1 MRLGYLFRIIKD
13 MMRLPRFIRSL
24 LYSFLFIGI
33 CILLVGIVPI
43 TPKTMPV
50 VAALGVVSAKQLPVS
65 PTLSPPALYIGVSVP
80 SALRDETSKWNLL
93 YADDPQAAAITLDL
107 AKTDDANSVW
117 VYALV
122 APFPTL
128 TDDVSSRDLL
138 DFWRGSGTG
147 PFGGSPLRMAEST
160 LRAFSAAWGE
170 PTPGAVVT
178 VAEDRLVDILWSETP
193 SWGIVPFEKVEPR
206 LKVLSVDQNSPIRSD
221 FEQGNYPLVLRFQSS
236 DPSFSLPATN
246 RDPSKMTTVMLTGVT
261 ALVRN
266 TAFKM
271 ERNGMTYPA
280 QDIRDV
286 LLSSDILH
294 INNEVPF
301 YSLCDVPNP
310 NQTGL
315 VFCSREKYMEL
326 LTYIDVDVMELS
338 GDHFGDYGEQAM
350 RETLQIYTD
359 AGVPYYGGGANL
371 EEARKPLL
379 MGHNGNK
386 IAFIGCNAKDAYAGA
401 DAVTSGAAPCDYD
414 YMRQQ
419 IRALRAQ
426 GYVVIA
432 TFQYEEYTD
441 PQAAPIQ
448 MEDFRW
454 QAESGAQIV
463 SGSQAHYAQVMEF
476 YDNSFI
482 HYGLG
487 NLFFDQ
493 MGKTDGGIDNIRRE
507 FVDNHVIYNG
517 QYISTEIHTFI
528 LMDYS
533 RPRLMDAA
541 ERSKF
546 LRYYF
551 EQSGWV
557 AGQSV
562 NDE

>member
-1 MRLGYLFRIIKD
+1 
-13 MMRLPRFIRSL
+13 MMRLPKYARTL
-24 LYSFLFIGI
+24 LYSFLIMGI
-33 CILLVGIVPI
+33 FFLLVGIS
-43 TPKTMPV
+43 PV
-50 VAALGVVSAKQLPVS
+50 TSKGIPATELKVIAAKQSQP
-65 PTLSPPALYIGVSVP
+65 PTLYIGASVP
-80 SALRDETSKWNLL
+80 SALRDEASKWNLL
-93 YADDPQAAAITLDL
+93 YADDPQAATITLDF
-107 AKTDDANSVW
+107 ARTDEAGSVW

-122 APFPTL
+122 APFPTV

-138 DFWRGSGTG
+138 DFWHGSGAG

-170 PTPGAVVT
+170 PAPSAVVT

-193 SWGIVPFEKVEPR
+193 SWGIVPFEKIEPR
-206 LKVLSVDQNSPIRSD
+206 LKVLSVDQNSPIRND
-221 FEQGNYPLVLRFQSS
+221 FEQEDSLLVLRFQSS
-236 DPSFSLPATN
+236 DPSFGLPATN

-261 ALVRN
+261 ALVRT
-266 TAFKM
+266 TASKM

-301 YSLCDVPNP
+301 YSLCDVPDP
-310 NQTGL
+310 NQIGM

-326 LTYIDVDVMELS
+326 LTYIDVDVMELT

-350 RETLQIYTD
+350 RETLQIYND

-379 MGHNGNK
+379 MEHNGNK
-386 IAFIGCNAKDAYAGA
+386 IAFIGCNDKDAYAGA
-401 DAVTSGAAPCDYD
+401 DAVTPGAAPCDYD

-463 SGSQAHYAQVMEF
+463 SGSQAHFAQVMEF

-493 MGKTDGGIDNIRRE
+493 MGILDGGIDNIRRE
-507 FVDNHVIYNG
+507 FVDSHVIYNG

-557 AGQSV
+557 AG
-562 NDE
+562 